1 MAWKAVLLDLYDT
14 LVWTEWSGLRDLLT
28 ARLGVDRATLL
39 RAFEVTRPARS
50 IGAYPDEASDIAAI
64 LAALDIHD
72 DATVADVVRIQH
84 GFFASAERIHL
95 HEDSIPTV
103 RTLRAGGAK
112 TAIVSNCSHPTRT
125 EVRALGLEDEF
136 DAIVLSFEVKAMK
149 PEPAIYAAAL
159 DAVGVAA
166 ADAVFVDDQAG
177 YCDGARDLGI
187 DTRLI
192 VRPGADPTEGS
203 AAETNG
209 HLVIEDL
216 TALLDRR

>member
-1 MAWKAVLLDLYDT
+1 MRWNAVLLDLYDT
-14 LVWTEWSGLRDLLT
+14 LVWTEWSGLRDLF
-28 ARLGVDRATLL
+28 AERLGVDRATLL

-50 IGAYPDEASDIAAI
+50 VGAYADAAGEVAAV
-64 LAALDIHD
+64 LAELDIHD
-72 DATVADVVRIQH
+72 EATVADVARIQH
-84 GFFASAERIHL
+84 EFFASAERVHL
-95 HEDSIPTV
+95 HDDSIPTV
-103 RTLRAGGAK
+103 RTLRARGAR
-112 TAIVSNCSHPTRT
+112 TAIVSNCSHPTRA

-159 DAVGVAA
+159 EAVGAAA
-166 ADAVFVDDQAG
+166 ADAVFVDDQAA

-192 VRPGADPTEGS
+192 VRPWAAPAEGF
-203 AAETNG
+203 APDTNG

-216 TALLDRR
+216 TALLD